1 MVSSLPRLD
10 RPVLIVFSI
19 CLAAACAVHVTDL
32 WQHGWLP
39 YHFAPLPLNVYWTTL
54 TFLDAFAA
62 VLLLWQP
69 RTGLALVLLIIA
81 SDVALNLFAR
91 FYLHLH
97 LRPVAL
103 LLQVLF
109 FVVVVVATLYAR
121 RTGAATPAI

>member
-39 YHFAPLPLNVYWTTL
+39 YHFAPLPLNVYWTAL

-69 RTGLALVLLIIA
+69 RTGLALALLIIA

-97 LRPVAL
+97 LRPVVL
-103 LLQVLF
+103 LLQLF
-109 FVVVVVATLYAR
+109 FFFAAFAAPLYAR
-121 RTGAATPAI
+121 RKGADML